1 MIENTD
7 KMVAAILAA
16 ARYQKSAETSAKS
29 IVGYYDECL
38 ALLLAP
44 RDVDAAK
51 AIGAR
56 DDDSSKEHLAF
67 RQHDRDYGGG

>member
-51 AIGAR
+51 ANGAR
-56 DDDSSKEHLAF
+56 DVSSKEPLAF
-67 RQHDRDYGGG
+67 RQHDRDDGGG